1 MGFVAA
7 LPVLSK
13 VALATSAV
21 STISG
26 IRQAGAAGKFNQAAA
41 NRTANVKEQE
51 ALALQNQLDFDLKQ
65 FDKDYIKLVG
75 QTNVAISKSN
85 VVLGEGTALRI
96 ARKNAEEAELQKN
109 VMTYNSK
116 VAQSQKIEDAN
127 FARIQGTMAKQQ
139 ATMQKIQLASSFGS
153 SLLTSGQTTKA

>member
-1 MGFVAA
+1 MAWFAA
-7 LPVLSK
+7 LPVLSQAAIGFGAVTT
-13 VALATSAV
+13 VA
-21 STISG
+21 G
-26 IRQAGAAGKFNQAAA
+26 IRQADAAGKFNKAAA
-41 NRTANVKEQE
+41 DRTANVKEQE

-127 FARIQGTMAKQQ
+127 FARIQGTIAKQQ
-139 ATMQKIQLASSFGS
+139 STMQKIQLASSFGT
-153 SLLTSGQTTKA
+153 SLLTSGQKTT